1 MGLINIAW
9 IADARAI
16 TFCSLCVFI
25 VILRTG
31 KDIFKHWQHRNMQWN
46 YLRFISI
53 MIMVPLYSIL
63 SFLSLLFPKY
73 TVYFDIIRDSYEGYA
88 LYACFCLYADLLG
101 HTQTVKQLLESH
113 NASIYHYSV
122 LKLISKSDWLKKNV
136 YDNLIWTRTNMYE
149 KCKYCILQY
158 CILKPIISLLA
169 CILYY
174 YGLFTYADFQITKNA
189 YLSFLI
195 ISFISIGIAFYF
207 LGLFCE
213 SLKDELKIHKPL
225 KKFLCI
231 KIIILFSFW
240 QESIF
245 DILIYYNIL
254 DPGNNTRSYII
265 ATIHDFVM
273 CLELV
278 PFAIFHHYV
287 FGYKTILREFEAKTE
302 LQEIIINNAQDNNAT
317 SQQNIFQK
325 YKKIIIFEIVNFLRS
340 YKIDVSYIFIGL
352 IFSFIYALLGITNFN
367 IANNGLAYINYAIS
381 IALFSD
387 ANNTYPITQLG
398 ELAVMSQ
405 RIINFIMIVF
415 AIKTA
420 VQKGFTSM
428 DYITHKC
435 KNIIKMITY
444 VINGGRITSKMI
456 NTILL
461 LANTH
466 TNKKRRYFRIKKTQ
480 KINEFRHSLKK
491 N

>member
-9 IADARAI
+9 IADARAT

-31 KDIFKHWQHRNMQWN
+31 KDIFRHWQHRNKLCN

-53 MIMVPLYSIL
+53 MIMVPLYAIL
-63 SFLSLLFPKY
+63 SFLSLLFPEY

-88 LYACFCLYADLLG
+88 LYACFCLYVDLLG
-101 HTQTVKQLLESH
+101 HKQSVKQLLESH
-113 NASIYHYSV
+113 NSSIYHHLI
-122 LKLISKSDWLKKNV
+122 LKLIFKSNWLKKNI
-136 YDNLIWTRTNMYE
+136 YDDLAWSRNSMYE

-158 CILKPIISLLA
+158 CIIKPIISFIS

-174 YGLFTYADFQITKNA
+174 YGLFTYADFRITKNA
-189 YLSFLI
+189 YFSFLI

-207 LGLFCE
+207 LGLFCD

-254 DPGNNTRSYII
+254 DPGNNTREYII
-265 ATIHDFVM
+265 ATIHDFAM

-278 PFAIFHHYV
+278 PFAIFHHHV
-287 FGYKTILREFEAKTE
+287 FGYKTIFKEFDAKTE
-302 LQEIIINNAQDNNAT
+302 LQEVIVNNAQENNT
-317 SQQNIFQK
+317 IEQKNRIQK
-325 YKKIIIFEIVNFLRS
+325 YKENIIFEILYFLKS
-340 YKIDVSYIFIGL
+340 YKIDVMYIFVGL
-352 IFSFIYALLGITNFN
+352 IFSFIYALLGTANFN
-367 IANNGLAYINYAIS
+367 IQDNGLAYINYAIS

-398 ELAVMSQ
+398 ELVVMFQ
-405 RIINFIMIVF
+405 RIINFVMIVF
-415 AIKTA
+415 AIKAT
-420 VQKGFTSM
+420 VQNGFALM
-428 DYITHKC
+428 DCLSQKC
-435 KNIIKMITY
+435 KNIMRKINY
-444 VINGGRITSKMI
+444 VINGGRQ
-456 NTILL
+456 ILQFV
-461 LANTH
+461 NSYTKNKNRYRFKIKK
-466 TNKKRRYFRIKKTQ
+466 NKKIE
-480 KINEFRHSLKK
+480 I
-491 N
+491 